1 MSDFFTGAGESNV
14 LIEWAPH
21 RDEPERVARDLQAA
35 AQALENMHKMMV
47 AAREVVVGDVKQHF
61 ASQSGPDGPWRPRA
75 TIRVSET
82 FYTQTSSEGDPL
94 TPGDIGYK
102 SEEQSIIGLGGPL
115 LQKTGA
121 GMAGATARSS
131 YTIESDPEGGSITF
145 TADPPHYMLEHNR
158 GIPDRETT
166 GGFWEGPNPLPQREW
181 LWLSAQAE
189 QGIYRL
195 FEEFVDDAVAIVMNP
210 LTGGAEIRTQA
221 GFFLSPTA
229 FYG

>member
-1 MSDFFTGAGESNV
+1 MSDFFAGPGESNV

-35 AQALENMHKMMV
+35 ADALENMHKMMV
-47 AAREVVVGDVKQHF
+47 AAREVVVGDVKSHF
-61 ASQSGPDGPWRPRA
+61 DAQSGPDGPWRPRA

-82 FYTQTSSEGDPL
+82 FYTQAQ
-94 TPGDIGYK
+94 TPGEVGFK
-102 SEEQSIIGLGGPL
+102 SEEESIIGLGGAL
-115 LQKTGA
+115 LVDSGA
-121 GMAGATARSS
+121 GKAGATARSS
-131 YTIESDPEGGSITF
+131 YTIEADPEGGSITF

-158 GIPDRETT
+158 GIPDRETH

-189 QGIYRL
+189 AGIFRL

-210 LTGGAEIRTQA
+210 ITGGAEIRTTG
-221 GFFLSPTA
+221 GFFQSPTA

>member
-1 MSDFFTGAGESNV
+1 M
-14 LIEWAPH
+14 
-21 RDEPERVARDLQAA
+21 
-35 AQALENMHKMMV
+35 
-47 AAREVVVGDVKQHF
+47 KQHF

-145 TADPPHYMLEHNR
+145 TADPPHYMLET
-158 GIPDRETT
+158 IVASLTV
-166 GGFWEGPNPLPQREW
+166 
-181 LWLSAQAE
+181 
-189 QGIYRL
+189 RL
-195 FEEFVDDAVAIVMNP
+195 LAAFGKAR
-210 LTGGAEIRTQA
+210 IRSHSVS
-221 GFFLSPTA
+221 GC
-229 FYG
+229 G